1 LYARLLPASWWLC
14 ARLHCWFSGLTV
26 VLLLLSFSMLQEVKR
41 AGGGAAPSELISRSQ
56 RWVEQNL
63 PGFLSLLQK
72 QGWQLDKLYLP
83 RPEWTAQ
90 W

>member
-1 LYARLLPASWWLC
+1 
-14 ARLHCWFSGLTV
+14 
-26 VLLLLSFSMLQEVKR
+26 LQAKPG
-41 AGGGAAPSELISRSQ
+41 AGVSAADLMTRSQ
-56 RWVEQNL
+56 RWVEQSL
-63 PGFLSLLQK
+63 PGFLVLLQK

>member
-1 LYARLLPASWWLC
+1 VQ
-14 ARLHCWFSGLTV
+14 GT
-26 VLLLLSFSMLQEVKR
+26 
-41 AGGGAAPSELISRSQ
+41 AATATPSELITRSQ

-63 PGFLSLLQK
+63 PSFLALLQK

>member
-1 LYARLLPASWWLC
+1 MNPSQLWTVYSGTTTIFPCLLQAGAIKGTPAEFL
-14 ARLHCWFSGLTV
+14 
-26 VLLLLSFSMLQEVKR
+26 M
-41 AGGGAAPSELISRSQ
+41 RSQ
-56 RWVEQNL
+56 RWVEQEL
-63 PGFLSLLQK
+63 PIFLSLLKK

>member
-1 LYARLLPASWWLC
+1 MKVPGL
-14 ARLHCWFSGLTV
+14 WFSV
-26 VLLLLSFSMLQEVKR
+26 LQEAKH
-41 AGGGAAPSELISRSQ
+41 AAAAAAPAELISRSQ

>member
-1 LYARLLPASWWLC
+1 MLLTAWCWL
-14 ARLHCWFSGLTV
+14 WP
-26 VLLLLSFSMLQEVKR
+26 VLFQVEPG
-41 AGGGAAPSELISRSQ
+41 AGVSAADLMTRSQ
-56 RWVEQNL
+56 RWVEQSL
-63 PGFLSLLQK
+63 PGFLVLLQK